1 MSETPR
7 QRVQAEL
14 IRQSDEI
21 LAGVKPDE
29 DSGRIAVVSAKFAM
43 GLAEELEAMTAER
56 DAALNERNHF
66 VGCLQGAREAEQTMH
81 ENRNTLMRKL
91 QAMTARAELA
101 ERQVEE
107 VWRVQVRNYG
117 NATGTHLDLLAWANK
132 SRAEAVKD
140 GGKG

>member
-43 GLAEELEAMTAER
+43 GLAEELDAMTAAKELAERELHNRTNSYLEHVRDLAIER
-56 DAALNERNHF
+56 DALKA
-66 VGCLQGAREAEQTMH
+66 A
-81 ENRNTLMRKL
+81 K
-91 QAMTARAELA
+91 ELA
-101 ERQVEE
+101 ERQV
-107 VWRVQVRNYG
+107 
-117 NATGTHLDLLAWANK
+117 TLLAGTLAADINSYPCGSMAWSADQWVAW
-132 SRAEAVKD
+132 SRAEAE
-140 GGKG
+140 GGQ